1 MYKVESVEL
10 PQAKGKKS
18 IYPFKTLEVGESFFI
33 FCESEQMTKTQ
44 RKMSALCVMSG
55 KRHGKKFVT
64 RRVDNG
70 VRIFRIEKEEKS

>member
-1 MYKVESVEL
+1 MYQVESVEL
-10 PQAKGKKS
+10 PQAKGKKG
-18 IYPFKTLEVGESFFI
+18 IYPFKTLQVGESFLI
-33 FCESEQMTKTQ
+33 EASPEQMTKTQ

-70 VRIFRIEKEEKS
+70 VRIFRIEEVKS